1 MRWSSSRPT
10 PPYSGNSGGALVNR
24 YGQVIGVTTLKMMSD
39 FDTIEG
45 LGFAIPSATVKAIA
59 DELIAQGHVGGRP
72 TIGITAGPSYY
83 YVEEGYDGP
92 EGLYVVSVE
101 PRSDAWA
108 KGLRAGDIILKTNG
122 QPTPTI
128 EALNAVKEE
137 LGVGDTLE
145 LEFYRDGEYR
155 TITVALVEQYTLQ
168 P

>member
-1 MRWSSSRPT
+1 MK
-10 PPYSGNSGGALVNR
+10 Y
-24 YGQVIGVTTLKMMSD
+24 I
-39 FDTIEG
+39 
-45 LGFAIPSATVKAIA
+45 
-59 DELIAQGHVGGRP
+59 
-72 TIGITAGPSYY
+72 
-83 YVEEGYDGP
+83 
-92 EGLYVVSVE
+92 
-101 PRSDAWA
+101 
-108 KGLRAGDIILKTNG
+108 G

>member
-1 MRWSSSRPT
+1 M
-10 PPYSGNSGGALVNR
+10 
-24 YGQVIGVTTLKMMSD
+24 
-39 FDTIEG
+39 
-45 LGFAIPSATVKAIA
+45 
-59 DELIAQGHVGGRP
+59 
-72 TIGITAGPSYY
+72 
-83 YVEEGYDGP
+83 EEGYDGP